1 MNSQETIR
9 NNLKYLIIIMLQ
21 PSIVLSN
28 PVALRDYTKQCL
40 ELNDCDFS
48 DSSVYDFFSSKES
61 FECLLDPFC
70 SPQESAKD
78 AAIR

>member
-1 MNSQETIR
+1 
-9 NNLKYLIIIMLQ
+9 MLQ
-21 PSIVLSN
+21 PSKVQSN
-28 PVALRDYTKQCL
+28 PVALRDYTKLCL

-48 DSSVYDFFSSKES
+48 DSSVYEFFSLKEN
-61 FECLLDPFC
+61 FECLLDPFY